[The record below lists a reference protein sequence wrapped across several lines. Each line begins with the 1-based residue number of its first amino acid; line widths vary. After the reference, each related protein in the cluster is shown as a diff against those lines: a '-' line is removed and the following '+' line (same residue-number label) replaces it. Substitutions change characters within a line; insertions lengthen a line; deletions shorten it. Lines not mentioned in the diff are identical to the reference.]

1 MINNK
6 KLCVEISENL
16 GNQMFMYA
24 HAYALSKKLN
34 RELYVDNESAYLRK
48 KSIGSYRL
56 YYFNISSRII
66 DNKFKFLTFFQYLK
80 KKYISILDCFKKNKF
95 FKQNKKL
102 FDFSDEQLSSQYKLQ
117 RKINEDYLKEQ
128 AKDNE
133 EHFKKLID
141 F

>member
-56 YYFNISSRII
+56 YYFNISSRT
-66 DNKFKFLTFFQYLK
+66 LLK
-80 KKYISILDCFKKNKF
+80 LESVE
-95 FKQNKKL
+95 
-102 FDFSDEQLSSQYKLQ
+102 DETALSRA
-117 RKINEDYLKEQ
+117 RKRIERTYRRLHKR
-128 AKDNE
+128 
-133 EHFKKLID
+133 
-141 F
+141 